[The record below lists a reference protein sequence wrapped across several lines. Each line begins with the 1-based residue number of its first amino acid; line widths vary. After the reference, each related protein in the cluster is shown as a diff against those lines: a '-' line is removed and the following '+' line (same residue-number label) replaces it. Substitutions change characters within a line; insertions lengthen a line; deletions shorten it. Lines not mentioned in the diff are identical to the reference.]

1 MLQHLGVPVATEKTE
16 GPATSVTFLGVLI
29 DTHNLELR
37 LPSDKLSRLQA
48 LVSDWQKKHTCTRK
62 ELESLLGHLSHAAT
76 VVRPG
81 RTFLRSLFSLLHVA
95 KAPHHFIRLDKG
107 SRADLAW
114 WRCFLQRWNGSS
126 FLPLPTP
133 AAHVHSDASGNYGCG
148 AANCLTPLPVG
159 EAQLFRFVAFLYN
172 SSLGYQCIR
181 SYLSA
186 VCHLQIT
193 QGFPDPSLSSFPR
206 ISYALRGVRRE
217 SS

>member
-1 MLQHLGVPVATEKTE
+1 MATPNTHEGQRLLHTALQVLQHLGVPVATEKTE

-29 DTHNLELR
+29 DTQNLELR

-76 VVRPG
+76 VVQPG

-148 AANCLTPLPVG
+148 AFSTGLDWFQIQWPQDWACVDISAKELVPVVLAG
-159 EAQLFRFVAFLYN
+159 AIWG
-172 SSLGYQCIR
+172 SL
-181 SYLSA
+181 
-186 VCHLQIT
+186 
-193 QGFPDPSLSSFPR
+193 
-206 ISYALRGVRRE
+206 
-217 SS
+217 